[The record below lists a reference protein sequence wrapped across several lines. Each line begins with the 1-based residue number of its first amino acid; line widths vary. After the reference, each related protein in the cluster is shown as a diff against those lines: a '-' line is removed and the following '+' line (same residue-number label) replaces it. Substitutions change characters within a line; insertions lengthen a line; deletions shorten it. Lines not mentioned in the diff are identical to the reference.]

1 MVTWTNDQQNAIEA
15 RGSNILVSA
24 AAGSGKTAVLVER
37 AVRLITDE
45 AVSTDADRLLV
56 VTFTNA
62 AAAEMKARLSQS
74 LADIIRE
81 HPNNTNALRQLSL
94 LPNAKICTIDSFC
107 MNLVRE
113 NFFELDI
120 AQDFTVLDASQQQLI
135 EQNAIESIVERLYD
149 EENHRFKELMELLSS
164 PKNDADLIRAVKRID
179 NFLSAQP
186 FPFDWL
192 EEMSLAYQ
200 PSVPFS
206 ESTICH
212 ELCQEV
218 LRRLTYCECL
228 MNDTE
233 GNFDKND
240 EMYPAYGALLAEDR
254 EVIRLLKAAANKSWN
269 TLLETIGKVSFSRM
283 PRAPR
288 GYASAQKDVLMAN
301 RAVYKD
307 IVLKELAEL
316 ICVSEEDIQTDN
328 ERLYP
333 LFQELIALVR
343 EYSDAMLS
351 IKKEMNA
358 YSFSDIEHFA
368 IELLLQKDANGNIVR
383 TPLAE
388 SLSADFDY
396 ILVDEYQ
403 DTNALQ
409 DLLFRMLSD
418 GSNRFMV
425 GDVKQSIYRFRL
437 AMPQIFTE
445 KKERYTPYAENS
457 REKRQKIILD
467 KNFRS
472 RKEICEFTNFLFSLL
487 MSRDVGELEYG
498 TEELL
503 NNGTSY
509 PPTEIPSAQLRLVQT
524 PEGEDKDEYEARLM
538 AAEIVRKINNK
549 EPIKEGEGTR
559 ALRYGDI
566 AVLFRSSKSKMPVY
580 AKVFAQYGI
589 PTVSNN
595 RVNLFDNNE
604 VAILVSLLRVIDNPI
619 QDVPLL
625 ATLMSVFYGYT
636 ADEIAYA
643 RVHNKTPNLY
653 GAVCADRERFTGFL
667 TDLKKYRQYAASM
680 NVESF
685 IRQILSETSY
695 LSVIAAMG
703 NHEQRRLNVM
713 KLVELAKRFD
723 KGENVGL
730 TAFIRY
736 IDAVTE
742 AKLEVE
748 SADITA
754 AGDDCVTLMSIHKSK
769 GLEYPVVMLAGA
781 AGKYNYDDLKAA
793 ILLNNALGIGLKVN
807 NEELLYRYNSIQYAA
822 IRNRNKYELMSE
834 NLRVLY
840 VAVTRAKEQFIA
852 FASYK
857 DVEGHIRNVAQ
868 KIVGNTI
875 PSYAVKNV
883 QCDGDLLLLCAFLH
897 QDGVLLRKLTD
908 KTIMPLPSS
917 FAFDIQISDS
927 LNETE
932 KPVLV
937 TVEADS
943 KLVKA
948 IEDKLSFTYQRGAL
962 SGFVAK
968 RTASSLDEKE
978 QSYRFFAQSKP
989 AFMTGDTMTGAERG
1003 TAMHRF
1009 MEHFDIARAK
1019 ADLDSEVTA
1028 LTEAGLLSERQAASL
1043 NREKLHAFFDST
1055 LAARMLQADTLYRE
1069 MKISSFM
1076 PLNELEDTEF
1086 TEPVLVQ
1093 GIADCVFEE
1102 NGALVLVDYK
1112 TDNVHTEEELLAL
1125 YQRQIAFYR
1134 NAVAKTL
1141 GKPVKEAMLYSFALS
1156 KPCIYK

>member
-1 MVTWTNDQQNAIEA
+1 MVTWTTDQQHAIEA

-45 AVSTDADRLLV
+45 ADGTDADRLLV

-62 AAAEMKARLSQS
+62 AAAEMKSRLSQS
-74 LADIIRE
+74 LADIIRK
-81 HPNNTNALRQLSL
+81 HPNNSNALRQLSL

-120 AQDFTVLDASQQQLI
+120 AQDFTVLDTSQQQLI
-135 EQNAIESIVERLYD
+135 EQSAIDSIVERLYE
-149 EENHRFKELMELLSS
+149 EENSDFRALMELLSS

-179 NFLSAQP
+179 RYLSAQP

-192 EEMSLAYQ
+192 EEMATLYDPA
-200 PSVPFS
+200 VPFDKS
-206 ESTICH
+206 VTCL
-212 ELCQEV
+212 ELLGEV
-218 LRRLTYCECL
+218 ERRLDYCDSLIADTLRNLDSDDEMFGAYSVLLTEDSAVLKQLRRSSEKGWNAL
-228 MNDTE
+228 M
-233 GNFDKND
+233 
-240 EMYPAYGALLAEDR
+240 
-254 EVIRLLKAAANKSWN
+254 KAIGDAA
-269 TLLETIGKVSFSRM
+269 FSRM
-283 PRAPR
+283 PRAPK

-307 IVLKELAEL
+307 VVQKELPAL
-316 ICVSEEDIQTDN
+316 VCVSEEDIHKDN

-333 LFQELIALVR
+333 LFRALIALVH
-343 EYSDAMLS
+343 EYSDTMLAM
-351 IKKEMNA
+351 KKEINA

-368 IELLLQKDANGNIVR
+368 IELLLKKDGDGTVVR

-388 SLSADFDY
+388 SLAADFDY

-409 DLLFRMLSD
+409 DLLFRMLSN
-418 GSNRFMV
+418 GKNRFMV

-437 AMPQIFTE
+437 AMPQIFTD
-445 KKERYTPYAENS
+445 KKDRYTLYDENS
-457 REKRQKIILD
+457 SETRQKIILD
-467 KNFRS
+467 QNFRS
-472 RKEICEFTNFLFSLL
+472 RGGICDFTNFVFSLL
-487 MSRDVGELEYG
+487 MSREVGELAYGREEYLNQG
-498 TEELL
+498 TP
-503 NNGTSY
+503 Y
-509 PPTEIPSAQLRLVQT
+509 PPTEIPSARLCLVET
-524 PEGEDKDEYEARLM
+524 PVGEDKDEYEARLL
-538 AAEIVRKINNK
+538 AAEIVRKVSQK
-549 EPIKEGEGTR
+549 EQIKEKEGTR
-559 ALRYGDI
+559 NLRFGDI
-566 AVLFRSSKSKMPVY
+566 AVLFRSSKTKMPVY

-636 ADEIAYA
+636 ADDIAYA
-643 RVHNKTPNLY
+643 RVHYKTPNLY
-653 GAVCADRERFTGFL
+653 GSVCADGERFADFL
-667 TDLKKYRQYAASM
+667 ADLKRYRQYASSM

-685 IRQILSETSY
+685 IRQILSDTSY

-748 SADITA
+748 SADIA
-754 AGDDCVTLMSIHKSK
+754 AGGDDCVTLMSIHKSK
-769 GLEYPVVMLAGA
+769 GLEYPVVFLAGA

-793 ILLNNALGIGLKVN
+793 VLLNNKLGVGLKVN
-807 NEELLYRYNSIQYAA
+807 NEELLYRYNSIQYAS
-822 IRNRNKYELMSE
+822 IRNKNKYELMSE

-852 FASYK
+852 YASYK
-857 DVEGHIRNVAQ
+857 DVERHIDSMAQ
-868 KIVGNTI
+868 KIIGNTI

-883 QCDGDLLLLCAFLH
+883 QCDGDLLLLCALLH
-897 QDGVLLRKLTD
+897 EDGAALRKLTD
-908 KTIMPLPSS
+908 KQIFPIASS
-917 FAFDIQISDS
+917 FRFDVQLADS
-927 LNETE
+927 YTAAEE
-932 KPVLV
+932 PVIV
-937 TVEADS
+937 VAEADS
-943 KLVKA
+943 SLVAA
-948 IEDKLSFTYQRGAL
+948 IRDKLSFTYQRSAL
-962 SGFVAK
+962 SGYAAK

-978 QSYRFFAQSKP
+978 QSYRFFAKTKP
-989 AFMTGDTMTGAERG
+989 AFLTGDTMTGAERG
-1003 TAMHRF
+1003 TAMHTF
-1009 MEHFDIARAK
+1009 MEHCDFEKAK
-1019 ADLDSEVTA
+1019 ADLNGEVAA
-1028 LTEAGLLSERQAASL
+1028 LTKAGLLSERQASSL
-1043 NREKLHAFFDST
+1043 NREKLCAFFDSA
-1055 LAARMLQADTLYRE
+1055 LASRILHADTLFRE
-1069 MKISSFM
+1069 MKISSFV
-1076 PLNELEDTEF
+1076 PLNELEETEF

-1102 NGALVLVDYK
+1102 DGALVLVDYK
-1112 TDNVHTEEELLAL
+1112 TDNVKTDEELLAL
-1125 YQRQIAFYR
+1125 YQRQITFYR
-1134 NAVAKTL
+1134 EAVSRTL

-1156 KPCIYK
+1156 RPCLYK

>member
-1 MVTWTNDQQNAIEA
+1 MVTWTTDQQHAIDA

-45 AVSTDADRLLV
+45 ADGTDADRLLV

-62 AAAEMKARLSQS
+62 AAAEMKVRLSQS
-74 LADIIRE
+74 LAAIVRE

-120 AQDFTVLDASQQQLI
+120 AQDFTVLDNSQQQLI
-135 EQNAIESIVERLYD
+135 EQNAIDGIVERLYE
-149 EENHRFKELMELLSS
+149 EENSDFKALMELLSS
-164 PKNDADLIRAVKRID
+164 PKNDSDLIKAVKRID
-179 NFLSAQP
+179 HFLAAQP

-192 EEMSLAYQ
+192 EDMAQLYHPA
-200 PSVPFS
+200 VPFS
-206 ESTICH
+206 ESAVYT
-212 ELCQEV
+212 ELLLEV
-218 LRRLTYCECL
+218 TRRLDYCERL
-228 MNDTE
+228 MEDTE
-233 GNFDKND
+233 AHLEREDV
-240 EMYPAYGALLAEDR
+240 MYSAYAVLLTEDR
-254 EVIRLLKAAANKSWN
+254 AVIKLLRAAAQQSWN
-269 TLLETIGKVSFSRM
+269 ALWEAIGKAVFSRM
-283 PRAPR
+283 PRAPK
-288 GYASAQKDVLMAN
+288 GYESAQKDVLTAN
-301 RAVYKD
+301 RSVYKD
-307 IVLKELAEL
+307 IILKDLPAL
-316 ICVSEEDIQTDN
+316 ICISEEDIQKDN

-333 LFQELIALVR
+333 LFRALIAIVR
-343 EYSDAMLS
+343 EYSDTMLAM
-351 IKKEMNA
+351 KKEINA
-358 YSFSDIEHFA
+358 YSFADIEHFA
-368 IELLLQKDANGNIVR
+368 IQLLLKKNSEGTVVR

-388 SLSADFDY
+388 SLAADFDE

-403 DTNALQ
+403 DTNTLQ
-409 DLLFRMLSD
+409 DMLFRMLSD
-418 GSNRFMV
+418 GHNRFMV

-437 AMPQIFTE
+437 AMPQIFTN
-445 KKERYTPYAENS
+445 KKERYALYDENS
-457 REKRQKIILD
+457 SEERQKIILD
-467 KNFRS
+467 RNFRS
-472 RKEICEFTNFLFSLL
+472 RKGICDFTNYLFSLL
-487 MSRDVGELEYG
+487 MSREVGELEYG
-498 TEELL
+498 EEEYL
-503 NNGTSY
+503 NNGAPY
-509 PPTEIPSAQLRLVQT
+509 PPTDIPSAQLRLVQT
-524 PEGEDKDEYEARLM
+524 PEGEDKDEYEARLI
-538 AAEIVRKINNK
+538 AAEIVRKIENK
-549 EPIKEGEGTR
+549 EQVKAGEGTR

-566 AVLFRSSKSKMPVY
+566 AVLFRSSKNRMPVF

-636 ADEIAYA
+636 ADDIASA
-643 RVHNKTPNLY
+643 RVHFKAPNLY
-653 GAVCADRERFTGFL
+653 GSVCADSARFAAFL
-667 TDLKKYRQYAASM
+667 ADLKKYRQYAASM

-685 IRQILSETSY
+685 IRQILSDTSY

-742 AKLEVE
+742 SKFEVE
-748 SADITA
+748 SADISA
-754 AGDDCVTLMSIHKSK
+754 AGDDCVTLMSVHKSK
-769 GLEYPVVMLAGA
+769 GLEYPVIILAGA

-793 ILLNNALGIGLKVN
+793 VLLNNNLGVGLKVN
-807 NEELLYRYNSIQYAA
+807 NEELLYRYNSIQYSA
-822 IRNRNKYELMSE
+822 IRNKNKSELMSE

-852 FASYK
+852 YASYK
-857 DVEGHIRNVAQ
+857 DVEKHVGSLSQ
-868 KIVGNTI
+868 KIIGKSV

-883 QCDGDLLLLCAFLH
+883 QCDGDLLLLSALLH
-897 QDGVLLRKLTD
+897 KDGVSLRQYSEKSIL
-908 KTIMPLPSS
+908 PLAVS
-917 FAFDIQISDS
+917 FPFDIQIADKYTAA
-927 LNETE
+927 EE
-932 KPVLV
+932 PVLV
-937 TVEADS
+937 AAEADGQ
-943 KLVKA
+943 LVQA
-948 IEDKLSFTYQRGAL
+948 IAEKLSFTYQRSAL
-962 SGFVAK
+962 SGFAAK
-968 RTASSLDEKE
+968 RAASSLDEKE
-978 QSYRFFAQSKP
+978 QSFRFFAKTKP
-989 AFMTGDTMTGAERG
+989 AFLTGDTLTGAERG
-1003 TAMHRF
+1003 TAMHTF
-1009 MEHFDIARAK
+1009 MEHCDIARAK

-1156 KPCIYK
+1156 RLCIYK